1 MFYSYLRLIVFIQ
14 LVINRKASMSRKTVP
29 QLKSPAG
36 DKQPI
41 KGQNALQTY
50 RAFVWDNKPN
60 RQLLLASVLI
70 SLLLFYLLT
79 LAYPI
84 PDIFADGHS
93 YIYAAALKQEVYYRP
108 YGYSKFLSIL
118 HDFSQSANFVVWVQH
133 LLFILA
139 GIFLLTSI
147 DYLIGFKHKY
157 IKWIGWILVTINPLG
172 LFIDLTVASDSV
184 FTSITILWM
193 TTLLWI
199 FVRPSWYWIILS
211 ILLLYWAF
219 NVRYNA
225 LYYPFLFAIAIL
237 LTPRLKT
244 LYKSG
249 AILLALMVILG
260 AYKSTKNKVE
270 LATGAQ
276 VFAGFEGWQMANNT
290 LYYFKKVDFKVDPAE
305 EPDIRMLDTLVRYL
319 VDSFPSNLTD
329 GSSIGPYYMW
339 DKKSPLKRFL
349 NYYQQKYKLKSYYT
363 TWYHVS
369 KLYSDYARI
378 IIAADPRAYFKYY
391 ILTNARCYFLPD
403 LESLL
408 DFEATKE
415 TYPDLTRSWYKIRQ
429 EKPILLG
436 HDYKKTF
443 MAPYTIFNA
452 VLLIISLV
460 IPLLFLLAKRKTLLK
475 KEGVEASAPIIL
487 WLLYYFANAAFSIIA
502 SVVVIR
508 YQAPFILLAICFTLI
523 TLDKYLT
530 HQQSLKRNYGK

>member
-1 MFYSYLRLIVFIQ
+1 
-14 LVINRKASMSRKTVP
+14 MSRKTVP
-29 QLKSPAG
+29 QLPPPAG
-36 DKQPI
+36 DKKTI
-41 KGQNALQTY
+41 KAQNVLQNY
-50 RAFVWDNKPN
+50 RSFIWDNKQN
-60 RQLLLASVLI
+60 RQLLLASVII

-79 LAYPI
+79 RAYPV
-84 PDIFADGHS
+84 PDMFEDGHS
-93 YIYAAALKQEVYYRP
+93 YIYAAAKKNEVFFRP
-108 YGYSKFLSIL
+108 YGYSKFLGIL
-118 HDFSQSANFVVWVQH
+118 YNFSHSANFVVWVQH
-133 LLFILA
+133 LMFILA

-147 DYLIGFKHKY
+147 DFLIGFKNKY
-157 IKWIGWILVTINPLG
+157 IKWIGWILITINPLG
-172 LFIDLTVASDSV
+172 LFVDLTVASDSI

-199 FVRPSWYWIILS
+199 FVRPRWHWIILS

-219 NVRYNA
+219 NIRYNA

-237 LTPRLKT
+237 LTPRLKM

-260 AYKSTKNKVE
+260 AYKSTRDKVE

-319 VDSFPSNLTD
+319 IDSFPSNATD
-329 GSSIGPYYMW
+329 GSTIGPDYIW
-339 DKKSPLKRFL
+339 NKKSPLKRFIP
-349 NYYQQKYKLKSYYT
+349 YYQQKYKLKSYYT

-369 KLYSDYARI
+369 KLYGDYARI
-378 IIAADPRAYFKYY
+378 IIAADPGAYFKYF
-391 ILTNARCYFLPD
+391 ILTNARCYFWPD
-403 LESLL
+403 LESLH
-408 DFEATKE
+408 DFDATKAAYPE
-415 TYPDLTRSWYKIRQ
+415 TTRSWYKIRK

-436 HDYKKTF
+436 HDYKKIF
-443 MAPYTIFNA
+443 MAPYTLFNA

-460 IPLLFLLAKRKTLLK
+460 ILLLFLLSKRKKLLK
-475 KEGVEASAPIIL
+475 KEEMEAGAPIIL

-502 SVVVIR
+502 SVVVMR

-523 TLDKYLT
+523 ALDKYLT
-530 HQQSLKRNYGK
+530 HQQSLKRNYEQ